1 MTRIKQS
8 KKNLRALR
16 IFSPIFGYFRNTIL
30 DETMLKHF
38 KYSIAF
44 FFLLVLLT
52 GCQKKLS
59 AEAYEANDVSGVWV
73 RSIPGGTGFEGFFL
87 HPDGSLRLINIFSM
101 QGNSW
106 SLKKD
111 KLTLFTHTERYPQ
124 PVADVYTI
132 QVTSADKM
140 VLARQDVTIEY
151 RRPATGKNLMATRWV
166 ASYVPGTSAEAEPEQ
181 EAYFTMRHDG
191 RIEGFAGCNTFSG
204 PYIVSGE
211 TVKIGPLISTRM
223 FCPAMAVEDNLF
235 RILGSSDEFLI
246 VEDQLYLYNRN
257 LFQGFFKAKKNQ

>member
-1 MTRIKQS
+1 ML
-8 KKNLRALR
+8 NLFRYCIVAL
-16 IFSPIFGYFRNTIL
+16 F
-30 DETMLKHF
+30 MLTLPTSCSEKM
-38 KYSIAF
+38 SAQW
-44 FFLLVLLT
+44 T
-52 GCQKKLS
+52 GVDDITG
-59 AEAYEANDVSGVWV
+59 AWV
-73 RSIPGGTGFEGFFL
+73 RPIPGGTGVEGFFL

-106 SLKKD
+106 SLNKD

-124 PVADVYTI
+124 PVADIHTI
-132 QVTSADKM
+132 QIISADKM
-140 VLARQDVTIEY
+140 VLARQDVKIEY

-166 ASYVPGTSAEAEPEQ
+166 ASYVPGMPAEAKPEQ
-181 EAYFTMRHDG
+181 EVYFTMRHDG

-204 PYIVSGE
+204 PYMVSGE

-246 VEDQLYLYNRN
+246 VEDQLYLYNGN
-257 LFQGFFKAKKNQ
+257 FFQGFFKAK